1 MALIKS
7 GEFAEFSLAPR
18 VAVAGVAQQGVD
30 SFSTLSEATR
40 EAPFDNLGFAKT
52 DEPRGLTLKKLH
64 MGPKFQSFIA
74 RIFDL
79 TSEVYFLAWAW
90 DLSGAKVQGESPI
103 YLYPG
108 TVSPVDGTLIPMKGS
123 EEREFLGSG
132 VLLYPARRVT
142 AGISLRLQLWESH
155 SKERKFGETLQK
167 VTSSIQKSQ
176 LNQVLT
182 LVAGIGGVTT
192 GTVALVEQAGLEL
205 VSVIGEVLKATSD
218 DYVDYYEGYFPASV
232 PWEPEEQSW
241 SGHASEIVLSRIE

>member
-79 TSEVYFLAWAW
+79 TSAVYFLAWPW
-90 DLSGAKVQGESPI
+90 DLSGAKLQGEGPT
-103 YLYPG
+103 YRYPG
-108 TVSPVDGTLIPMKGS
+108 TTSPLHCTP
-123 EEREFLGSG
+123 
-132 VLLYPARRVT
+132 
-142 AGISLRLQLWESH
+142 
-155 SKERKFGETLQK
+155 
-167 VTSSIQKSQ
+167 
-176 LNQVLT
+176 
-182 LVAGIGGVTT
+182 
-192 GTVALVEQAGLEL
+192 
-205 VSVIGEVLKATSD
+205 
-218 DYVDYYEGYFPASV
+218 
-232 PWEPEEQSW
+232 
-241 SGHASEIVLSRIE
+241 